1 MAIVIRRNMIEI
13 DKLQGT
19 DRDLHFDGIY
29 LTGIRWSPAV
39 KKNAGDLEEKPKRI
53 SIRKLKEEW
62 LRRYPNTVLA
72 RALFAVGDE
81 LTPEVFLEMAKIWL
95 RMVEDVE

>member
-13 DKLQGT
+13 EKLLGT

-29 LTGIRWSPAV
+29 LTGIRWSPVV
-39 KKNAGDLEEKPKRI
+39 KENAGEVEEKPKSI
-53 SIRKLKEEW
+53 NIRKLKEEW

-81 LTPEVFLEMAKIWL
+81 LTPAVFLEMAKIWL

>member
-13 DKLQGT
+13 EKLLGT
-19 DRDLHFDGIY
+19 DRDLHFTDIY
-29 LTGIRWSPAV
+29 QSGIRWSPAV
-39 KKNAGDLEEKPKRI
+39 KENAGEVEEKPKRI

-72 RALFAVGDE
+72 RALFAVEDE

-95 RMVEDVE
+95 RMVEAVG